1 MALIPRGYHHDN
13 PQSDPQNRRNSD
25 STAPQMDQD
34 RTTDSDRES
43 GSYANDEDGRSKEWQ
58 DRSRVN
64 LHPDPS
70 AKTNLER
77 DFEPE
82 DDESSYHDRNEKI
95 Y

>member
-1 MALIPRGYHHDN
+1 MALIPRGYSRENN
-13 PQSDPQNRRNSD
+13 PVDPQNRQDRD
-25 STAPQMDQD
+25 STAPHMDQD
-34 RTTDSDRES
+34 RTTDSDREP
-43 GSYANDEDGRSKEWQ
+43 GNYANDEDGRSKEWQ
-58 DRSRVN
+58 DRGRVN

-82 DDESSYHDRNEKI
+82 DDERHFNDRNEKI

>member
-1 MALIPRGYHHDN
+1 MALIPRGYHQEN
-13 PQSDPQNRRNSD
+13 PQTDPQNRRNRD
-25 STAPQMDQD
+25 TTAPQMDQD
-34 RTTDSDRES
+34 RTSES
-43 GSYANDEDGRSKEWQ
+43 EPGRGSYDTDEDGRSKEWQ
-58 DRSRVN
+58 DRGRIN

-82 DDESSYHDRNEKI
+82 DDDTSYHDRNEKI